1 MNRQLYPAVENIFVI
16 LSDVRNIV
24 KIFDFIS
31 LKIDIFCQIFVK
43 EGKFINELPFC
54 IAPMVRERKSKKYD
68 IEKIHE
74 FIDSVSFSKE
84 RKNFSYKEENLESVR
99 KQVSEEP
106 VKAKK
111 KMTSS
116 DLFHIKSESLTPR
129 IVIHKREDIQKKE
142 EKIIQRDL
150 EPKTEEKQKS
160 PGVENVI
167 LSTEDLFAEE
177 PLYEIEKVAVGDV
190 VPHIQPIEVSEKSAI
205 QKEFTPIISV
215 RGQAENRL
223 PEWEPVDQN
232 TAVKEITDHEDEKKA
247 EAFLPEFER
256 VDEKQAPLP
265 PPFPEGES
273 KIPSFEQVE
282 FEVTRREKPKIDES
296 EVRKKEKEEKRRKK
310 LEEKQARQATKEKE
324 REAIRLTKEHDK
336 KLRIEQMEVRKKQKE
351 EQRLKDEE
359 KKKAV
364 AEAKEQDREEQRSLK
379 ERQQQLQIEK
389 AKLRKKE
396 KEEKKQRKFEEEIK
410 TAVAAL
416 VVQKETVPEKTPS
429 EGFAPVEQE
438 EIHEKPLPP
447 QKEEQPK
454 ISEWGSR
461 EEEIHP
467 DVGEIP
473 AKPKEPPARETI
485 DLFSKEKEREQKHLK
500 MEQKEKQRLERLER
514 KKKEEEDKQ
523 RKKLEE
529 KQLGEQLK
537 LEKIDKEE
545 RKRKK
550 LEEKHVA
557 RQEAKEKQRQ
567 EKKQA
572 KDEQRQKQLTLALKE
587 HESRMK
593 ENEEQKQKKFVTKM
607 KKDRLTRLVIG
618 KATEPRVEDEREK
631 AEEQKLEKEG
641 ERSNAGEPRK
651 LKAIERKMQKERE
664 KKKKEIRKS
673 KAIEEKKAKKTMDLH
688 FEEEI
693 NKEKLSGTEEQIDV
707 FDGFDSID
715 HKTTILLH
723 KNGYT
728 SVEKLREAT
737 VKDLMKI
744 GIKKKTAQKI
754 FAESKEFVEWEVL
767 GADEH
772 PEGKI

>member
-1 MNRQLYPAVENIFVI
+1 
-16 LSDVRNIV
+16 
-24 KIFDFIS
+24 
-31 LKIDIFCQIFVK
+31 
-43 EGKFINELPFC
+43 
-54 IAPMVRERKSKKYD
+54 MVRERKSKKYD

-74 FIDSVSFSKE
+74 LIDSVSFSKE
-84 RKNFSYKEENLESVR
+84 RKNFSYKEKNLESVR
-99 KQVSEEP
+99 KQLSEEL

-116 DLFHIKSESLTPR
+116 DLFHTKSESLTPR

-142 EKIIQRDL
+142 EKIIQIGL

-167 LSTEDLFAEE
+167 PSTEDFFAEE
-177 PLYEIEKVAVGDV
+177 PLYEIEKVAVGEV
-190 VPHIQPIEVSEKSAI
+190 VLHIQPIEVSEKSAI

-215 RGQAENRL
+215 RGQAENHL
-223 PEWEPVDQN
+223 PEWEPVAQN

-282 FEVTRREKPKIDES
+282 FEVTRREKPKIDEL
-296 EVRKKEKEEKRRKK
+296 EVKKKEKEEKRRKK
-310 LEEKQARQATKEKE
+310 MEEKQARQEAKEKE
-324 REAIRLTKEHDK
+324 RETIRLTKEHDK
-336 KLRIEQMEVRKKQKE
+336 KLQIEQLEVRKKQKEEQRLKDEEKKKAATETREKERETIRLTKEHDKKLQIEQLEVRKKQKE

-364 AEAKEQDREEQRSLK
+364 AEAKEKDREEQRSLK

-500 MEQKEKQRLERLER
+500 KEQKEKQRLERPER
-514 KKKEEEDKQ
+514 KKKEKEDKQ

-557 RQEAKEKQRQ
+557 RREAKEKRCQ

-587 HESRMK
+587 RESRMK
-593 ENEEQKQKKFVTKM
+593 ENEGQKQKKFVKKM
-607 KKDRLTRLVIG
+607 EKDHLNKLVIG

-641 ERSNAGEPRK
+641 ERSTAKEQRK
-651 LKAIERKMQKERE
+651 LKAVERKMQKERE
-664 KKKKEIRKS
+664 KKEKEIRKS
-673 KAIEEKKAKKTMDLH
+673 RALEKTKAKKTMDLH
-688 FEEEI
+688 FKEEI
-693 NKEKLSGTEEQIDV
+693 IKEKLSGTEEQIDV
-707 FDGFDSID
+707 FDGFDNID
-715 HKTTILLH
+715 HKTAILFQ

-754 FAESKEFVEWEVL
+754 LAESKEFVEWEVL
-767 GADEH
+767 GADDH